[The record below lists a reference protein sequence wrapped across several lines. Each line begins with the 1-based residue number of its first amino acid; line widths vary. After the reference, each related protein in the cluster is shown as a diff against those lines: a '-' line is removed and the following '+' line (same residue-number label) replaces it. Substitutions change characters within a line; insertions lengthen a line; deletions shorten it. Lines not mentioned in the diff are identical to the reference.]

1 MGAIPR
7 TTQRFERMEQP
18 QPSIQ
23 PFGTM
28 QQPQPPIQPF
38 RTMQQPQPPIQSFGT
53 MQQSQPPIQ
62 PLITLENPMYSFP
75 LEESKTIS
83 TTTKSPKWLQ
93 DKIKLGIGKIGMSF
107 SEDCGD
113 GLANVQK
120 NLTLTTPVC
129 SKKTKR
135 ATRRLTISNPILQTS
150 EKNLGEKN
158 QKEELTL
165 EMITRA
171 VNPPIEP
178 PPPIHQISSHVCA
191 QTSLNQIEM
200 EPSLMS
206 ASPPHLLHL
215 PYDFSKLE
223 FHFRVF
229 SSSMILQLR
238 IVIFGVFSL
247 ILLFLFY
254 IIFSFLLYYRVI

>member
-1 MGAIPR
+1 MEQLQPTIQPLITHENPMYSLPLEESKAIPR
-7 TTQRFERMEQP
+7 TSQR
-18 QPSIQ
+18 
-23 PFGTM
+23 FGTM
-28 QQPQPPIQPF
+28 E
-38 RTMQQPQPPIQSFGT
+38 
-53 MQQSQPPIQ
+53 QSQPTIQ

-75 LEESKTIS
+75 LEESKTIP
-83 TTTKSPKWLQ
+83 TTTSKSPKWLQ
-93 DKIKLGIGKIGMSF
+93 EKIKLGIGKIGMSF

-120 NLTLTTPVC
+120 NLTPTTPVC
-129 SKKTKR
+129 SKKKKR
-135 ATRRLTISNPILQTS
+135 ATRRLTISNPILQTK
-150 EKNLGEKN
+150 ENNLGEKN

-191 QTSLNQIEM
+191 QTSLKPSEM

-215 PYDFSKLE
+215 PYDFSRLE
-223 FHFRVF
+223 FYFRVF

-238 IVIFGVFSL
+238 IAIFGVFVL